1 MWLSWFYNILTI
13 PLYHYM
19 TSCPPVIL
27 ILVINGSDNDLSSF
41 SQQLLPEAKW
51 TCHQNIFIFSIR
63 WCIQNDIHQCL
74 LKKIAVTAFVTA
86 LQWCHNERSGIWNH
100 QPHDCLLNHLFKCRS
115 KKTSKLCVTGLCAG
129 NSLVIGQF
137 SAKRARNTENVS
149 IWLCHHGVQING
161 VSWTIG

>member
-63 WCIQNDIHQCL
+63 WCIQNDIHQCS
-74 LKKIAVTAFVTA
+74 LKKLQSLHLSLHYNDVTMSVVASEITSLMIVYSTIYSSADQRKHQSSASLAFV
-86 LQWCHNERSGIWNH
+86 LGIHWW
-100 QPHDCLLNHLFKCRS
+100 L
-115 KKTSKLCVTGLCAG
+115 V
-129 NSLVIGQF
+129 NSLQ
-137 SAKRARNTENVS
+137 KRARNTENVS